1 MTMSATVS
9 MISTKE
15 RKTNMIEYFDKL
27 LDRLEEL
34 GYEADSESLELLEM
48 YNGYG
53 YLHFIASESIGFSL
67 PFDDYA
73 LDLNRDRHSIKF
85 VRSMRVLNLPTSYSL
100 KIEGLED
107 YPRIDLEIKA
117 LPNKLEE
124 ALKTV
129 VDALKAIEVV

>member
-1 MTMSATVS
+1 
-9 MISTKE
+9 
-15 RKTNMIEYFDKL
+15 MIERFNKL

-34 GYEADSESLELLEM
+34 GYEVDSESLELLEM

-67 PFDDYA
+67 PFDDYV
-73 LDLNRDRHSIKF
+73 LDLNRDRHFIKF
-85 VRSMRVLNLPTSYSL
+85 VRNMRVLNLPASHSL

-107 YPRIDLEIKA
+107 SPRIDLEIKA

-124 ALKTV
+124 ALKTG
-129 VDALKAIEVV
+129 VDALKAIKVV

>member
-1 MTMSATVS
+1 
-9 MISTKE
+9 
-15 RKTNMIEYFDKL
+15 MIEHFDKL

-34 GYEADSESLELLEM
+34 GYEVDSESLELLEM

-85 VRSMRVLNLPTSYSL
+85 FRNMRVLNLQTSYSL

-107 YPRIDLEIKA
+107 SPRIDLEIKS
-117 LPNKLEE
+117 LPSKLEE
-124 ALKTV
+124 ALKTG
-129 VDALKAIEVV
+129 VDILKAIKVV

>member
-1 MTMSATVS
+1 
-9 MISTKE
+9 
-15 RKTNMIEYFDKL
+15 MIERFNKL

-34 GYEADSESLELLEM
+34 GYEVDNESLEMLEM
-48 YNGYG
+48 YSGYG

-73 LDLNRDRHSIKF
+73 LDLNRDRHSVKF
-85 VRSMRVLNLPTSYSL
+85 VRNFRVLNLPLSHSL

-107 YPRIDLEIKA
+107 SPRIDLEIKV

-124 ALKTV
+124 ALKTG
-129 VDALKAIEVV
+129 VDVLKAIKVV

>member
-1 MTMSATVS
+1 
-9 MISTKE
+9 
-15 RKTNMIEYFDKL
+15 MIERFNKM

-34 GYEADSESLELLEM
+34 GYEVDSESLELLEM

-67 PFDDYA
+67 PFDDYV

-85 VRSMRVLNLPTSYSL
+85 VRNMRVLNLPTSYSL
-100 KIEGLED
+100 KMDGLED

-117 LPNKLEE
+117 LPNKTEE
-124 ALKTV
+124 ALKTG
-129 VDALKAIEVV
+129 VDILKAIKVV